1 MNSTMKG
8 DLAMQ
13 LYELYINYWE
23 KILIG
28 TTPENLAASAE
39 DDDDD

>member
-1 MNSTMKG
+1 MNNTTKG

-28 TTPENLAASAE
+28 TTSESLSALSE
-39 DDDDD
+39 DDDEE